1 MAGRMQR
8 DSCHGLLNEAPGMQ
22 LDLWTSEWV
31 VCGFF
36 GYLVVLSR
44 VQPLAAAARRR
55 VVLVSLV
62 CVALIFLL
70 ARLRPSA
77 TLEVLRE
84 WLPAVYLLQGYWMCG
99 VFFRRPMQGVER
111 RLLAVDAWL
120 FGPRALGRLVARLP
134 RIVCSGFE
142 LAYLLAYPLVPVGF
156 AVFLVLGQQGR
167 ADDFWTAALIAAFG
181 CYGMLPWIQTRPP
194 RALPMGTP
202 LCSPHPVLRWLNG
215 TVLQRMSVQV
225 NTLPSGHAA
234 TSVAVGLAVWSVS
247 TAAGAVLLCVAAG
260 ITVGTVLGRYHYAVD
275 SVSGVLVGVLGWWVA
290 FYALGV

>member
-1 MAGRMQR
+1 
-8 DSCHGLLNEAPGMQ
+8 MQ

-36 GYLVVLSR
+36 AYLVVLSR

-62 CVALIFLL
+62 CVALVLL
-70 ARLRPSA
+70 LSGLRPSPI
-77 TLEVLRE
+77 LEVLRD

-99 VFFRRPMQGVER
+99 VFFRRPMPDVER

-120 FGPRALGRLVARLP
+120 FGPRALGRLVARTP

-156 AVFLVLGQQGR
+156 AAFLALGQQGS

-194 RALPMGTP
+194 RALPRGAP
-202 LCSPHPVLRWLNG
+202 LCSPHPVLRRLNG
-215 TVLQRMSVQV
+215 AVLQRMSVHV

-247 TAAGAVLLCVAAG
+247 TAAGAVLLCVATG

-290 FYALGV
+290 FHAPGA